1 MKNSLFIFFVI
12 LTSFFVRSQVSSYTF
27 GTSTGTYTPIVG
39 GVNNNN
45 FTSWSNASYTGTLPN
60 TTAGFLDDNV
70 SASLLPIG
78 FNFIYNGTTY
88 TNFGICTNGW
98 ISLGALPTNSYSPL
112 STGTSN
118 NVISAM
124 GADLIGRGS
133 FLANR
138 SSGSA
143 VITITG
149 GDISLISVGDKVIG
163 TGIPVG
169 ATVLSKTAT
178 TVTISANAT
187 SNGTS
192 FHFRFSSSNFG
203 IRYET
208 IGTTPNRTLVVQW
221 TGWQRYTTT
230 GVFGELYNF
239 QIRLNETTN
248 TINVVYNIQGPTSAT
263 ATTFQIGLRG
273 SLNAD
278 FNNRLTTTNWS
289 STTTG
294 TLNSST
300 VTLSNTVKPT
310 SGLTYTWTPP
320 VVPVCSGTPNPG
332 NTLSSS
338 ATVTAPSGT
347 VNLSLQNATTGT
359 GVTYQWQLST
369 TSSTTGFSNI
379 SGSTLSTYTPTVTT
393 NTWFRCLV
401 TCSGNVG
408 TSTATQITLSYCTPT
423 ATTDDNTG
431 LTFVGFNTIS
441 NTTSSTSAYSDFTSQ
456 STSLDQGG
464 LYSLTTRVN
473 TDGAFT
479 ANVKAWIDWNTNLI
493 FDVSEEYDLGSAN
506 NTADGATTLSP
517 LVVAIGS
524 SQAAGNYRM
533 RIRATYN
540 VLPTACGNQN
550 YSETEDYTIVVV
562 VSPPC
567 TGTPVPGNT
576 VSSSLTTAP
585 NGTVNLSLQNATTGI
600 GVTYVWES
608 SPDNLTWTIFGSSSA
623 TQTSPSITSPTW
635 FRATVTC
642 SGNSGISTPIQI
654 TLSYCTYNI
663 TNNDP
668 TGITSVTF
676 GTISNTS
683 IGGPSYSDFTTQST
697 TVEQGGIYQLNVN
710 VNTDGNWTVNTK
722 VWIDWN
728 QNYEFEVGEEYSLG
742 SALNTT
748 NGITSLSPL
757 NITVPSGATLG
768 DTRMRIVSVEASDPA
783 PLACGTQLY
792 GEAEDYKLTI
802 TPPTGLPVEL
812 LYFEGFGYQHYNSL
826 KWSTASEHNSDYFLL
841 ERSVDGEQ
849 WDYVGATKATGN
861 STQVVDYLYVDNFRF
876 NGFVYYKLNQFDFD
890 GMFKTYGPISINNTH
905 TNKKVVK
912 YINILGQEVSS
923 ETNGFIFEVYEDGTM
938 RKIIR

>member
-39 GVNNNN
+39 GVNYDN
-45 FTSWSNASYTGTLPN
+45 FTSWSNTN
-60 TTAGFLDDNV
+60 FLDDNN
-70 SASLLPIG
+70 SAALESIG

-88 TNFGICTNGW
+88 TQFGVNANGF
-98 ISLGALPTNSYSPL
+98 ISLGSLPTSSYLPL

-124 GADLIGRGS
+124 GNDIIGRGS
-133 FLANR
+133 LLANR
-138 SSGSA
+138 TSGSA

-149 GDISLISVGDKVIG
+149 GDISLISVGDKVSG
-163 TGIPVG
+163 TGIPAG

-187 SNGTS
+187 SGGTG
-192 FHFRFSSSNFG
+192 FHFRFSRSTFG
-203 IRYET
+203 IRFQT
-208 IGTTPNRTLVVQW
+208 IGTSPNRTLVVQW

-230 GVFGELYNF
+230 GGFGELYNF

-248 TINVVYNIQGPTSAT
+248 TINVVYNIQGPTST
-263 ATTFQIGLRG
+263 TSTTFQVGLRG
-273 SLNAD
+273 TSNTN
-278 FNNRLTTTNWS
+278 FNNRTTTTNWA
-289 STTTG
+289 STTAG
-294 TLNSST
+294 TSNSST

-320 VVPVCSGTPNPG
+320 VIPVCSGTPNPG

-338 ATVTAPSGT
+338 
-347 VNLSLQNATTGT
+347 L
-359 GVTYQWQLST
+359 
-369 TSSTTGFSNI
+369 TS
-379 SGSTLSTYTPTVTT
+379 P
-393 NTWFRCLV
+393 
-401 TCSGNVG
+401 
-408 TSTATQITLSYCTPT
+408 
-423 ATTDDNTG
+423 
-431 LTFVGFNTIS
+431 
-441 NTTSSTSAYSDFTSQ
+441 
-456 STSLDQGG
+456 
-464 LYSLTTRVN
+464 
-473 TDGAFT
+473 
-479 ANVKAWIDWNTNLI
+479 
-493 FDVSEEYDLGSAN
+493 
-506 NTADGATTLSP
+506 
-517 LVVAIGS
+517 
-524 SQAAGNYRM
+524 
-533 RIRATYN
+533 
-540 VLPTACGNQN
+540 
-550 YSETEDYTIVVV
+550 
-562 VSPPC
+562 
-567 TGTPVPGNT
+567 
-576 VSSSLTTAP
+576 P
-585 NGTVNLSLQNATTGI
+585 NGTVNLSLQNTTTGT

-608 SPDNLTWTIFGSSSA
+608 STDNSTWTTFGSSSA
-623 TQTSPSITSPTW
+623 TQTSPPITSPTW
-635 FRATVTC
+635 FRSTVTC

-676 GTISNTS
+676 GTILNTS
-683 IGGPSYSDFTTQST
+683 IGNPAYSDFTTQST
-697 TVEQGGIYQLNVN
+697 TVEQGGIYQLNVK

-728 QNYEFEVGEEYSLG
+728 QNYVFEVGEEYSLG

-757 NITVPSGATLG
+757 NITVPNGATLG

-783 PLACGTQLY
+783 PLSCGTQLY
-792 GEAEDYKLTI
+792 GEAEDYKLSI
-802 TPPTGLPVEL
+802 IPPTGLPVEL
-812 LYFEGFGYQHYNSL
+812 LYFEGFGYQHYNTL
-826 KWSTASEHNSDYFLL
+826 KWSTASEYNSDYFSL

-849 WDYVGATKATGN
+849 WDSVGTTKATGN
-861 STQVVDYLYVDNFRF
+861 STQVINYLYVDNFRF

-890 GMFKTYGPISINNTH
+890 GNFKVYGPISINNTH

-923 ETNGFIFEVYEDGTM
+923 ETNGVIFEVYEDGTM

>member
-1 MKNSLFIFFVI
+1 MKNSLFIFFLI

-39 GVNNNN
+39 GSNYDN
-45 FTSWSNASYTGTLPN
+45 FTSWSNTN
-60 TTAGFLDDNV
+60 FLDDNN
-70 SASLLPIG
+70 SAALESIG
-78 FNFIYNGTTY
+78 FNFVYNGTTY
-88 TNFGICTNGW
+88 TQFAVNTNGF
-98 ISLGALPTNSYSPL
+98 ITLGALPTNSYTPL

-124 GADLIGRGS
+124 GNDLVGRGS

-138 SSGSA
+138 TSGSA

-149 GDISLISVGDKVIG
+149 GDISLISVGDKVSG
-163 TGIPVG
+163 NGIPAG

-187 SNGTS
+187 TTGTG
-192 FHFRFSSSNFG
+192 FHFRFSRSGFG
-203 IRYET
+203 VRFQT
-208 IGTTPNRTLVVQW
+208 IGTSPNRTLVVQW
-221 TGWQRYTTT
+221 TGWQRYTTS
-230 GVFGELYNF
+230 GAFGELYNF

-248 TINVVYNIQGPTSAT
+248 TINIVYNIQGPTS
-263 ATTFQIGLRG
+263 TTTRTFEVGLRG
-273 SLNAD
+273 TLNTD
-278 FNNRLTTTNWS
+278 FNNRTSTTNWA
-289 STTTG
+289 STTSG

-320 VVPVCSGTPNPG
+320 IIPVCSGTPNPG

-338 ATVTAPSGT
+338 
-347 VNLSLQNATTGT
+347 L
-359 GVTYQWQLST
+359 
-369 TSSTTGFSNI
+369 TS
-379 SGSTLSTYTPTVTT
+379 P
-393 NTWFRCLV
+393 
-401 TCSGNVG
+401 
-408 TSTATQITLSYCTPT
+408 
-423 ATTDDNTG
+423 
-431 LTFVGFNTIS
+431 
-441 NTTSSTSAYSDFTSQ
+441 
-456 STSLDQGG
+456 
-464 LYSLTTRVN
+464 
-473 TDGAFT
+473 
-479 ANVKAWIDWNTNLI
+479 
-493 FDVSEEYDLGSAN
+493 
-506 NTADGATTLSP
+506 
-517 LVVAIGS
+517 
-524 SQAAGNYRM
+524 
-533 RIRATYN
+533 
-540 VLPTACGNQN
+540 
-550 YSETEDYTIVVV
+550 
-562 VSPPC
+562 
-567 TGTPVPGNT
+567 
-576 VSSSLTTAP
+576 P
-585 NGTVNLSLQNATTGI
+585 NGTVNLSLQNTTIGT

-608 SPDNLTWTIFGSSSA
+608 SPDNSTWTTFGTSSA
-623 TQTSPSITSPTW
+623 TQTSPPITSPTW
-635 FRATVTC
+635 FRSTVTC

-683 IGGPSYSDFTTQST
+683 TGNPAYSDFTTQST
-697 TVEQGGIYQLNVN
+697 TVEQGGIYQLNVK

-728 QNYEFEVGEEYSLG
+728 QNYVFEVGEEYSLG

-768 DTRMRIVSVEASDPA
+768 ETRMRIVSVEASDPA
-783 PLACGTQLY
+783 PLSCGTQLY

-849 WDYVGATKATGN
+849 WDYVGTTKSMGN
-861 STQVVDYLYVDNFRF
+861 SNQVVNYLYVDNFRF
-876 NGFVYYKLNQFDFD
+876 NGFIYYNLYQFDFD
-890 GMFKTYGPISINNTH
+890 GNFKTYGPISINNTH
-905 TNKKVVK
+905 TNKKVIK
-912 YINILGQEVSS
+912 YINLIGQEVNSD
-923 ETNGFIFEVYEDGTM
+923 TKGFIFEVYEDGTM
-938 RKIIR
+938 KKIIR